1 MQWLLADTPCLH
13 AVGIIHVSVLL
24 IERVEDGRE
33 RRGRRERE
41 GKRKRRERRGGGERE
56 RDRMKDVDRI
66 LKWH

>member
-1 MQWLLADTPCLH
+1 MCTYSTDTPCLH
-13 AVGIIHVSVLL
+13 AVGIIHVSVFL
-24 IERVEDGRE
+24 IERVEEGRE

-41 GKRKRRERRGGGERE
+41 GKRKRRERSGRERE